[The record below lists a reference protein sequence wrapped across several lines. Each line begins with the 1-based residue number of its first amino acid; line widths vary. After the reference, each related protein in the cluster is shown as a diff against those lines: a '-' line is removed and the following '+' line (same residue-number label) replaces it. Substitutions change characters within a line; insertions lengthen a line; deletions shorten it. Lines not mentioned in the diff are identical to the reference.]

1 MSKKIP
7 KDKNIVLLVAFG
19 ISPGIKELKE
29 GRELKGCRFALLHQ
43 KKASTDKQKEL
54 LEEFDIVIRC
64 NLDSH
69 KALTKAIKPFEK
81 ELLAVTCRGEVN
93 IPALQKV
100 IPHVPYLRTPTTES
114 LDWSTNKLKMRR
126 CFAAY
131 DRSIT
136 PKFMVVKD
144 AQKNTLKKIGEKIGF
159 PLIIKPVGLATSLL
173 VSVAFYH
180 EEMESSLKKTLR
192 KINKLHKDLSGR
204 GTPEILVEQFIDGEM
219 YSVDAHI
226 GSRGSAQF
234 NPFVHVKTGHSVGFD
249 DFFAYQTITPA
260 KLNKNSI
267 KEAQEVSM
275 KAIRALKL
283 RSVTAHIELLQTEGG
298 WKVIEVGPRMGGFR
312 HLMYKLSYGID
323 TTTNDVATRIPR
335 KISIPKREKGHTAVL
350 KYYAKKEGVIK
361 NVTGIKKVCELKSF
375 HSLKSNKKVGDR
387 AVFAKHGGKE
397 IFRVIL
403 FNKERSKLLADIRR
417 CEQMIMI
424 KTAKN

>member
-1 MSKKIP
+1 MSKKTTRD
-7 KDKNIVLLVAFG
+7 KDIILLVAFG

-29 GRELKGCRFALLHQ
+29 SGELKNCRFALLHQ
-43 KKASTDKQKEL
+43 KKVSPEKQKEL
-54 LEEFDIVIRC
+54 LEEFDMVMRC

-69 KALTKAIKPFEK
+69 KALTKALKPIEE

-114 LDWSTNKLKMRR
+114 LEWSTNKLKMRR
-126 CFAAY
+126 RFSAY

-144 AQKNTLKKIGEKIGF
+144 AKRNTLKTIGEKIGF

-173 VSVAFYH
+173 VSIAFYP
-180 EEMESSLKKTLR
+180 EELESSLKKTLR
-192 KINKLHKDLSGR
+192 KIQKLHKEMNGR
-204 GTPEILVEQFIDGEM
+204 GEPEILVEQFIDGKM
-219 YSVDAHI
+219 YSVDAHV
-226 GSRGSAQF
+226 GSRGSVHF

-267 KEAQEVSM
+267 KEAQDVSI
-275 KAIRALKL
+275 KAVKALGL
-283 RSVTAHIELLQTEGG
+283 RSITAHIELLQTEAG

-323 TTTNDVATRIPR
+323 TAANDVATRIPK

-350 KYYAKKEGVIK
+350 KFYAKKEGAIK
-361 NVTGIKKVCELKSF
+361 NITGIKKVRELKSF
-375 HSLKSNKKVGDR
+375 HSVKSNKKVGDR
-387 AVFAKHGGKE
+387 AIFAKHGGKE
-397 IFRVIL
+397 IFRVVL

-417 CEQMIMI
+417 CEQMIVI
-424 KTAKN
+424 KTAKS